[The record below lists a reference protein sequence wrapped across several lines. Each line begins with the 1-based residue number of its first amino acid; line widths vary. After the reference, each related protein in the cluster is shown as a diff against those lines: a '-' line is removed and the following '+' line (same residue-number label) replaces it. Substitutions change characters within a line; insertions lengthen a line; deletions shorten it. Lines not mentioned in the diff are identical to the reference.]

1 MLTEAAISPAP
12 DPPRTPT
19 KSPPHKKKKKN
30 TPKKDSKKAQ
40 TKPRKGKTDRAKLV
54 ERLMFQNMRTWE
66 MLDSYGI
73 MDSPKDLANLEKFI
87 KQGTRT
93 ALRQARDTQLT
104 LDMLNFEN
112 EAIQHNLEQREMA
125 WEEAR
130 SYRVEMYE
138 VKKEWS
144 SITEARKKQLADN
157 KAAGV
162 ELAERMATYEAL
174 HADAEERRNLNKELM
189 KDIKQKLAQIASRG
203 CVYCGKTTKETEINF
218 AICDGCV
225 HWKGESDKEEQS
237 T

>member
-93 ALRQARDTQLT
+93 ALRQARDTQR
-104 LDMLNFEN
+104 MLGLL
-112 EAIQHNLEQREMA
+112 NLETELGKEGREREQMA
-125 WEEAR
+125 FEEGHSHRQEA
-130 SYRVEMYE
+130 YE
-138 VKKEWS
+138 IKKEWS
-144 SITEARKKQLADN
+144 SIMEARKKQLADN

-162 ELAERMATYEAL
+162 ELAERMATYAAL